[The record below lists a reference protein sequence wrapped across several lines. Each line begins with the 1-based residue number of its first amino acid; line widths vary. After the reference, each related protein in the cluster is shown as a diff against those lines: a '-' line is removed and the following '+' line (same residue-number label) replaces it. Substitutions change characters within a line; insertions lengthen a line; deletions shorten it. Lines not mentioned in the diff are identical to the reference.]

1 MLGCDNRLTIY
12 FKQVPQDLYAY
23 LIILFQQLM
32 YQSLHLLAAS
42 TFKYCLNPVMMKF
55 KKQKK
60 YRKYIKIK
68 LFSDI
73 EMYQTIFDLSV

>member
-23 LIILFQQLM
+23 LIILFQTINV
-32 YQSLHLLAAS
+32 SISHLLAAS

-60 YRKYIKIK
+60 YREYIKIK